1 MQISYVSEPMRGA
14 QLRRIVGQAPD
25 GSTETATIGIAQA
38 APPAAEPKA
47 EPAAAPGEIG
57 RVSQF
62 IKAGTLV
69 AGADRGMALLIQQ
82 ANGATPAQFG
92 GMLQQYHLVAT
103 PELAQSEGQRIAE
116 MIQSKGGNSIML
128 GVRAGVLIY
137 VLIDTVAPAWTFR
150 AKGILSVI
158 VAVAVAAALYFG
170 IKDEAPNATAG
181 QVQNG
186 G

>member
-1 MQISYVSEPMRGA
+1 MQISYVTAPMRAG
-14 QLRRIVGQAPD
+14 QVRRIVGQAPD
-25 GSTETATIGIAQA
+25 GATESATIGVEQA
-38 APPAAEPKA
+38 TPPAAAPKA

-82 ANGATPAQFG
+82 ANNVTPGQIG
-92 GMLQQYHLVAT
+92 GVLQQYHLVST
-103 PELAQSEGQRIAE
+103 PELAQSEGQRIAD
-116 MIQSKGGNSIML
+116 MIQSKGGDSIML
-128 GVRAGVLIY
+128 GLRAGVLTY
-137 VLIDTVAPAWTFR
+137 VVIDTVAPAWSFR
-150 AKGILSVI
+150 AKAIVSVV

-170 IKDEAPNATAG
+170 IRDEAPKETVG